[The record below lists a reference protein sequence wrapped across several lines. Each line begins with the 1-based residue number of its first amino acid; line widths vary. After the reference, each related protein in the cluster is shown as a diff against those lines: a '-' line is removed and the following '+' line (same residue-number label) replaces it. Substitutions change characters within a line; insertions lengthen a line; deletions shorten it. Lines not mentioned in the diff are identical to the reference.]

1 MRGHCRCLLIGV
13 HWPSEGYPCIM
24 KSFHLLFLLLLS
36 WSVQAQDTF
45 TVGNTTLY
53 ATDLVDDSQIPWE
66 LVWGGDDMLWCSER
80 KGRVIR
86 IDPVTGD
93 YTTVLDLNVTFN
105 GSGEPGLLGMVQ
117 HPDFPEDPRVWVV
130 YCDGQFNVSE
140 QLSVFEWNG
149 TELVNEE
156 VLLTLPGA
164 QIHNGSRLLWL
175 PDNTLL
181 MTTGDAGDTDTS
193 QDLESLNGKI
203 LRLNPDGS
211 IPEDNPFPGNYTYTW
226 GNRNA
231 QGLCIGPN
239 GLIYA
244 SEHGQNQDD
253 EFNLVEAGRNYGW
266 PTVQGA
272 CNTNNEQ
279 AFCEEWDVMEPL
291 QAWTPCIALNGL
303 EYYTHS
309 AIPEFQGKI
318 MMGVMSGFNDPLP
331 GRLIVLELSEEGTS
345 VVDDEAYFGSFNQR
359 IRDIAV
365 NPYTGGFYLAFNG
378 TSYPGTPPNII
389 KEFSTSDPSSVPS
402 PVIQPVLIRPIPAA
416 GRVNISVTDGAV
428 GGPLVVR
435 DMTGR
440 IVFEGQVESL
450 HFPLDIEGWAPGRYT
465 VWTSIGAS
473 PMMVR

>member
-1 MRGHCRCLLIGV
+1 
-13 HWPSEGYPCIM
+13 M
-24 KSFHLLFLLLLS
+24 KNALFLFGLMCAGLVPVTSL
-36 WSVQAQDTF
+36 AQDSF
-45 TVGNTTLY
+45 TIGNTTLF
-53 ATDLVDDSQIPWE
+53 ATDLVTDSEIPWE
-66 LVWGGDDMLWCSER
+66 IIWGGDDMLWCSER

-86 IDPVTGD
+86 IDPSSGD

-117 HPDFPEDPRVWVV
+117 HPDFPEDPRVWLV
-130 YCDGQFNVSE
+130 YCDGQNSVSE
-140 QLSVFEWNG
+140 HLSVFEWNG
-149 TELVNEE
+149 TELVNEQE
-156 VLLTLPGA
+156 LLTLPGA

-175 PDNTLL
+175 PDNTML
-181 MTTGDAGDTDTS
+181 MTTGDAGDTGNS

-211 IPEDNPFPGNYTYTW
+211 IPEDNPFGPDSYVYTW

-272 CNTNNEQ
+272 CNAPSET
-279 AFCEEWDVMEPL
+279 AFCAEWDVVEPL
-291 QAWTPCIALNGL
+291 LAWTPCIALNGL
-303 EYYTHS
+303 EYYTHE

-331 GRLIVLELSEEGTS
+331 GRLILIGLAEDGLSAES
-345 VVDDEAYFGSFNQR
+345 QEAFFGSYNQR
-359 IRDIAV
+359 IRDVAV
-365 NPYTGGFYLAFNG
+365 NPYTGAFYLAFNG
-378 TSYPGTPPNII
+378 QSYPGNPPNII
-389 KEFSTSDPSSVPS
+389 KEFSTSDPSLVPI
-402 PVIQPVLIRPIPAA
+402 PVVKPLLIQPVPARNSA
-416 GRVNISVTDGAV
+416 TILATDGAV
-428 GGPLVVR
+428 GGPLVIR

-440 IVFEGQVESL
+440 VVYESQVPSVQ
-450 HFPLDIEGWAPGRYT
+450 FDIDLSGFTAGRYI
-465 VWTSIGAS
+465 VWTAIGAADLL
-473 PMMVR
+473 VH

>member
-1 MRGHCRCLLIGV
+1 MKALQLL
-13 HWPSEGYPCIM
+13 P
-24 KSFHLLFLLLLS
+24 LLLLGLC
-36 WSVQAQDTF
+36 VQAQDTF
-45 TVGNTTLY
+45 TVGSTTLY

-86 IDPVTGD
+86 IDPATGD

-105 GSGEPGLLGMVQ
+105 GQGEPGLLGMVQ

-130 YCDGQFNVSE
+130 YCDGQFSVSE
-140 QLSVFEWNG
+140 HLSVFEWNG
-149 TELVNEE
+149 TELVNEQE
-156 VLLTLPGA
+156 LLTLPGA
-164 QIHNGSRLLWL
+164 QIHNGSRLLFL
-175 PDNTLL
+175 PDNTML
-181 MTTGDAGDTDTS
+181 MTTGDAGDTDNS

-203 LRLNPDGS
+203 LRLNMDGS
-211 IPEDNPFPGNYTYTW
+211 VPADNPYPDSYVYTW

-266 PTVQGA
+266 PNVQGV
-272 CNTNNEQ
+272 CNTTSEAN
-279 AFCEEWDVMEPL
+279 FCAEWNVMEPL
-291 QAWTPCIALNGL
+291 ETWTPCIAVNGL
-303 EYYTHS
+303 EYYTHE

-318 MMGVMSGFNDPLP
+318 LMAVLGGLSAQYE
-331 GRLIVLELSEEGTS
+331 RLSVLELSEDGLS
-345 VVDDEAYFGSFNQR
+345 VLGEETFFSSFNQR

-365 NPYTGGFYLAFNG
+365 NPYTGAFYLAFNG
-378 TSYPGTPPNII
+378 TQYPGSPPNII
-389 KEFSTSDPSSVPS
+389 KEFSTSDPASVPS
-402 PVIQPVLIRPIPAA
+402 PVIQPVLIRPIPAQGA
-416 GRVNISVTDGAV
+416 VDVSVTQGAV

-440 IVFEGQVESL
+440 IVLDRQVEAL
-450 HFPLDIEGWAPGRYT
+450 HFRIDLEGWPTGRYT
-465 VWTSIGAS
+465 VWTAQGSS
-473 PMMVR
+473 PLLVH

>member
-1 MRGHCRCLLIGV
+1 MKALQLLPLLLIGL
-13 HWPSEGYPCIM
+13 C
-24 KSFHLLFLLLLS
+24 
-36 WSVQAQDTF
+36 VQAQDTF
-45 TVGNTTLY
+45 TVGSTTLY

-86 IDPVTGD
+86 IDPATGD

-105 GSGEPGLLGMVQ
+105 GQGEPGLLGMVQ

-130 YCDGQFNVSE
+130 YCDGQFSVSE
-140 QLSVFEWNG
+140 HLSVFEWNG
-149 TELVNEE
+149 TELVNEQE
-156 VLLTLPGA
+156 LLTLPGA
-164 QIHNGSRLLWL
+164 QIHNGSRLLFL
-175 PDNTLL
+175 PDNTML
-181 MTTGDAGDTDTS
+181 MTTGDAGDTDNS

-203 LRLNPDGS
+203 LRLNMDGS
-211 IPEDNPFPGNYTYTW
+211 IPADNPYPDSYVYTW

-266 PTVQGA
+266 PNVQGV
-272 CNTNNEQ
+272 CNTTSEAN
-279 AFCEEWDVMEPL
+279 FCAEWNVMEPL
-291 QAWTPCIALNGL
+291 ETWTPCIAVNGL
-303 EYYTHS
+303 EYYTHE

-318 MMGVMSGFNDPLP
+318 LMAVLGGLSAQYE
-331 GRLIVLELSEEGTS
+331 RLSVLELSEDGLS
-345 VVDDEAYFGSFNQR
+345 VLGEETFFSSFNQR

-365 NPYTGGFYLAFNG
+365 NPYTGAFYLAFNG
-378 TSYPGTPPNII
+378 TQYPGSPPNII
-389 KEFSTSDPSSVPS
+389 KEFSTSDPASVPS
-402 PVIQPVLIRPIPAA
+402 PVIQPVLIRPIPAQGA
-416 GRVNISVTDGAV
+416 VDVSVTQGAV

-440 IVFEGQVESL
+440 VVLDRQVEAL
-450 HFPLDIEGWAPGRYT
+450 HFRIDLQGWPTGRYT
-465 VWTSIGAS
+465 VWTAQGSS
-473 PMMVR
+473 PLLVH

>member
-1 MRGHCRCLLIGV
+1 MNRV
-13 HWPSEGYPCIM
+13 
-24 KSFHLLFLLLLS
+24 LFLMALICAVVVPTEAS
-36 WSVQAQDTF
+36 AQDTF
-45 TVGNTTLY
+45 TIGNTTLF
-53 ATDLVDDSQIPWE
+53 ATDLVTDSEIPWE

-86 IDPVTGD
+86 IDPSSGD

-105 GSGEPGLLGMVQ
+105 GSGEPGLLGMIQ
-117 HPDFPEDPRVWVV
+117 HPNFPEDPRVWVV
-130 YCDGQFNVSE
+130 YCNGQNSVSE
-140 QLSVFEWNG
+140 HLSVFEWNG
-149 TELVNEE
+149 TELVNEQE
-156 VLLTLPGA
+156 LLTLPGA

-175 PDNTLL
+175 PDNTML
-181 MTTGDAGDTDTS
+181 MTTGDAGETDNS

-211 IPEDNPFPGNYTYTW
+211 IPEDNPFGPDSYVYTW

-253 EFNLVEAGRNYGW
+253 EFNLVVAGRNYGW

-272 CNTNNEQ
+272 CNSPSETS
-279 AFCEEWDVMEPL
+279 FCEEWDVVEPL
-291 QAWTPCIALNGL
+291 LAWTPCIALNGL
-303 EYYTHS
+303 EYYTHE

-331 GRLIVLELSEEGTS
+331 GRLIMIELSEDGLSAES
-345 VVDDEAYFGSFNQR
+345 QEAFFGSYNQR
-359 IRDIAV
+359 IRDVAV

-378 TSYPGTPPNII
+378 QSYPGNPPNII
-389 KEFSTSDPSSVPS
+389 KEFSTSDPSLVPM
-402 PVIQPVLIRPIPAA
+402 PVVKPLLIQPVPARNSA
-416 GRVNISVTDGAV
+416 SILATEGAV
-428 GGPLVVR
+428 GGPLVIR

-440 IVFEGQVESL
+440 VVFEGQVPATQ
-450 HFPLDIEGWAPGRYT
+450 FDLDLSGYSTGRYI
-465 VWTSIGAS
+465 VWTAVGAADLL
-473 PMMVR
+473 VD

>member
-1 MRGHCRCLLIGV
+1 MKALQLL
-13 HWPSEGYPCIM
+13 P
-24 KSFHLLFLLLLS
+24 LLLLGLC
-36 WSVQAQDTF
+36 VQAQDTF

-86 IDPVTGD
+86 IDPATGD

-105 GSGEPGLLGMVQ
+105 GQGEPGLLGMVQ

-130 YCDGQFNVSE
+130 YCDGQFSVSE
-140 QLSVFEWNG
+140 HLSVFEWNG
-149 TELVNEE
+149 TELVNEQE
-156 VLLTLPGA
+156 LLTLPGA
-164 QIHNGSRLLWL
+164 QIHNGSRLLFL
-175 PDNTLL
+175 PDNTML
-181 MTTGDAGDTDTS
+181 MTTGDAGDTDNS

-203 LRLNPDGS
+203 LRLNMDGS
-211 IPEDNPFPGNYTYTW
+211 IPADNPYPDSYVYTW

-266 PTVQGA
+266 PNVQGV
-272 CNTNNEQ
+272 CNTTSEAN
-279 AFCEEWDVMEPL
+279 FCAEWNVMEPL
-291 QAWTPCIALNGL
+291 ETWTPCIAVNGL
-303 EYYTHS
+303 EYYTHE

-318 MMGVMSGFNDPLP
+318 LMAVLGGLSAQYE
-331 GRLIVLELSEEGTS
+331 RLSVLELSEDGLS
-345 VVDDEAYFGSFNQR
+345 VLGEETFFSSFNQR

-365 NPYTGGFYLAFNG
+365 NPYTGAFYLAFNG
-378 TSYPGTPPNII
+378 TQYPGSPPNII
-389 KEFSTSDPSSVPS
+389 KEFSTSDPASVPS
-402 PVIQPVLIRPIPAA
+402 PVIQPVLIRPIPAQGA
-416 GRVNISVTDGAV
+416 VDVSVTQGAV

-440 IVFEGQVESL
+440 IVLDRQVEAL
-450 HFPLDIEGWAPGRYT
+450 HFRIDLEGWPTGRYT
-465 VWTSIGAS
+465 VWTAQGSS
-473 PMMVR
+473 PLLVH

>member
-1 MRGHCRCLLIGV
+1 MN
-13 HWPSEGYPCIM
+13 
-24 KSFHLLFLLLLS
+24 KALFLMGLVVAMLLP
-36 WSVQAQDTF
+36 VQAFSQDTF
-45 TVGNTTLY
+45 TVGNTTLF
-53 ATDLVDDSQIPWE
+53 ATDLVSDSQIPWE

-86 IDPVTGD
+86 IDPSSGD

-130 YCDGQFNVSE
+130 YCNGQNSVSE
-140 QLSVFEWNG
+140 HLSVFEWNG
-149 TELVNEE
+149 TELVNEQE
-156 VLLTLPGA
+156 LLTLPGA

-175 PDNTLL
+175 PDNTML
-181 MTTGDAGDTDTS
+181 MTTGDAGDTDNS

-203 LRLNPDGS
+203 LRINPDGS
-211 IPEDNPFPGNYTYTW
+211 IPEDNPFGPESYVYTW

-266 PTVQGA
+266 PNVQGA
-272 CNTNNEQ
+272 CNAPSET
-279 AFCEEWDVMEPL
+279 AFCQEWDVAEPL
-291 QAWTPCIALNGL
+291 LAWTPCIALNGL
-303 EYYTHS
+303 EYYTHE

-331 GRLIVLELSEEGTS
+331 GRLIMIELSEDGLTADS
-345 VVDDEAYFGSFNQR
+345 QEAFFGSFNQR
-359 IRDIAV
+359 IRDVAV
-365 NPYTGGFYLAFNG
+365 NPYTGAFYLAFNG
-378 TSYPGTPPNII
+378 QSYPGNPPNII
-389 KEFSTSDPSSVPS
+389 KEFSTSGPSLVPT
-402 PVIQPVLIRPIPAA
+402 PVVKPLLIQPVPARNSA
-416 GRVNISVTDGAV
+416 SIFATDGAV
-428 GGPLVVR
+428 GGPLVIR

-440 IVFEGQVESL
+440 VVFEGTVPSVQ
-450 HFPLDIEGWAPGRYT
+450 FDLDISGFSTGRYI
-465 VWTSIGAS
+465 VWTAIGAADLL
-473 PMMVR
+473 VH

>member
-1 MRGHCRCLLIGV
+1 MKALQLL
-13 HWPSEGYPCIM
+13 P
-24 KSFHLLFLLLLS
+24 LLLLGLC
-36 WSVQAQDTF
+36 VQAQDTF

-86 IDPVTGD
+86 IDPATGD

-105 GSGEPGLLGMVQ
+105 GQGEPGLLGMVQ

-130 YCDGQFNVSE
+130 YCDGQFSVSE
-140 QLSVFEWNG
+140 HLSVFEWNG
-149 TELVNEE
+149 TELVNEQE
-156 VLLTLPGA
+156 LLTLPGA
-164 QIHNGSRLLWL
+164 QIHNGSRLLFL
-175 PDNTLL
+175 PDNTML
-181 MTTGDAGDTDTS
+181 MTTGDAGDTDNS

-203 LRLNPDGS
+203 LRLNMDGS
-211 IPEDNPFPGNYTYTW
+211 IPADNPYPDSYVYTW

-266 PTVQGA
+266 PNVQGM
-272 CNTNNEQ
+272 CNTTSEAN
-279 AFCEEWDVMEPL
+279 FCAEWNVMEPL
-291 QAWTPCIALNGL
+291 ETWTPCIAVNGL
-303 EYYTHS
+303 EYYTHE

-318 MMGVMSGFNDPLP
+318 LMAVLGGLSAQYE
-331 GRLIVLELSEEGTS
+331 RLSVLELSEDGLS
-345 VVDDEAYFGSFNQR
+345 VLGEETFFSSFNQR

-365 NPYTGGFYLAFNG
+365 NPYTGAFYLAFNG
-378 TSYPGTPPNII
+378 TQYPGSPPNII
-389 KEFSTSDPSSVPS
+389 KEFSTSDPASVPS
-402 PVIQPVLIRPIPAA
+402 PVIQPVLIRPIPAQGA
-416 GRVNISVTDGAV
+416 VDVSVTQGAV

-440 IVFEGQVESL
+440 IVLDRQVEAL
-450 HFPLDIEGWAPGRYT
+450 HFRIDLEGWPTGRYT
-465 VWTSIGAS
+465 VWTAQGSS
-473 PMMVR
+473 PLLVH

>member
-1 MRGHCRCLLIGV
+1 MKALYLL
-13 HWPSEGYPCIM
+13 P
-24 KSFHLLFLLLLS
+24 LLLLALD
-36 WSVQAQDTF
+36 VQAQDTF
-45 TVGNTTLY
+45 TIGNTTLY

-80 KGRVIR
+80 QGRVIR
-86 IDPVTGD
+86 IDPGTGE

-105 GSGEPGLLGMVQ
+105 GQGEPGLLGMVQ

-130 YCDGQFNVSE
+130 YCDGQFSVSE
-140 QLSVFEWNG
+140 HLSVFEWNG
-149 TELVNEE
+149 TELVNEQE
-156 VLLTLPGA
+156 LLTLPGA

-175 PDNTLL
+175 PDNTML
-181 MTTGDAGDTDTS
+181 MTTGDAGDTGNS

-211 IPEDNPFPGNYTYTW
+211 IPEDNPFGADSYVYTW

-266 PTVQGA
+266 PNVQGV
-272 CNTNNEQ
+272 CNTTSEAN
-279 AFCEEWDVMEPL
+279 FCAEWNVMEPL
-291 QAWTPCIALNGL
+291 ETWTPCIAVNGL
-303 EYYTHS
+303 EYYTHE

-318 MMGVMSGFNDPLP
+318 LMAVLGGLSAQYE
-331 GRLIVLELSEEGTS
+331 RLSVLELSEDGLS
-345 VVDDEAYFGSFNQR
+345 VLGEETFFSSFNQR

-365 NPYTGGFYLAFNG
+365 NPYTGAFYLAFNG
-378 TSYPGTPPNII
+378 TQYPGSPPNII
-389 KEFSTSDPSSVPS
+389 KEFSTSDPASVPS
-402 PVIQPVLIRPIPAA
+402 PVIQPVLIRPIPAQGA
-416 GRVNISVTDGAV
+416 VDVSVTQGAV

-440 IVFEGQVESL
+440 VVLDRQVEAL
-450 HFPLDIEGWAPGRYT
+450 HFRIDLQGWPTGRYT
-465 VWTSIGAS
+465 VWTAQGSS
-473 PMMVR
+473 PLLVH

>member
-1 MRGHCRCLLIGV
+1 MKALQLL
-13 HWPSEGYPCIM
+13 P
-24 KSFHLLFLLLLS
+24 LLLLGLC
-36 WSVQAQDTF
+36 VQAQDTF

-86 IDPVTGD
+86 IDPATGD

-105 GSGEPGLLGMVQ
+105 GQGEPGLLGMVQ

-130 YCDGQFNVSE
+130 YCDGQFSVSE
-140 QLSVFEWNG
+140 HLSVFEWNG
-149 TELVNEE
+149 TELVNEQE
-156 VLLTLPGA
+156 LLTLPGA
-164 QIHNGSRLLWL
+164 QIHNGSRLLFL
-175 PDNTLL
+175 PDNTML
-181 MTTGDAGDTDTS
+181 MTTGDAGDTDNS

-203 LRLNPDGS
+203 LRLNMDGS
-211 IPEDNPFPGNYTYTW
+211 IPADNPYPDSYVYTW

-266 PTVQGA
+266 PNVQGV
-272 CNTNNEQ
+272 CNTTSEAN
-279 AFCEEWDVMEPL
+279 FCAEWNVMEPL
-291 QAWTPCIALNGL
+291 ETWTPCIAVNGL
-303 EYYTHS
+303 EYYTHE

-318 MMGVMSGFNDPLP
+318 LMAVLGGLSAQYE
-331 GRLIVLELSEEGTS
+331 RLSVLELSEDGLS
-345 VVDDEAYFGSFNQR
+345 VLGEETFFSSFNQR

-365 NPYTGGFYLAFNG
+365 NPYTGAFYLAFNG
-378 TSYPGTPPNII
+378 TQYPGSPPNII
-389 KEFSTSDPSSVPS
+389 KEFSTSDPASVPS
-402 PVIQPVLIRPIPAA
+402 PVIQPVLIRPIPAQGA
-416 GRVNISVTDGAV
+416 VDVSVTQGAV

-440 IVFEGQVESL
+440 IVLDHQVEAL
-450 HFPLDIEGWAPGRYT
+450 HFRIDLEGWPTGRYT
-465 VWTSIGAS
+465 VWTAQGSS
-473 PMMVR
+473 PLLVH

>member
-1 MRGHCRCLLIGV
+1 MKALQLL
-13 HWPSEGYPCIM
+13 P
-24 KSFHLLFLLLLS
+24 LLLLGLC
-36 WSVQAQDTF
+36 VQAQDTF

-86 IDPVTGD
+86 IDPATGD

-105 GSGEPGLLGMVQ
+105 GQGEPGLLGMVQ

-130 YCDGQFNVSE
+130 YCDGQFSVSE
-140 QLSVFEWNG
+140 HLSVFEWNG
-149 TELVNEE
+149 TELVNEQE
-156 VLLTLPGA
+156 LLTLPGA
-164 QIHNGSRLLWL
+164 QIHNGSRLLFL
-175 PDNTLL
+175 PDNTML
-181 MTTGDAGDTDTS
+181 MTTGDAGDTDNS

-203 LRLNPDGS
+203 LRLNMDGS
-211 IPEDNPFPGNYTYTW
+211 IPADNPYPDSYVYTW

-266 PTVQGA
+266 PNVQGV
-272 CNTNNEQ
+272 CNTTSEAN
-279 AFCEEWDVMEPL
+279 FCAEWNVMEPL
-291 QAWTPCIALNGL
+291 ETWTPCIAVNGL
-303 EYYTHS
+303 EYYTHE

-318 MMGVMSGFNDPLP
+318 LMAVLGGLSAQYE
-331 GRLIVLELSEEGTS
+331 RLSVLELSEDGLS
-345 VVDDEAYFGSFNQR
+345 VLGEETFFSSFNQR

-365 NPYTGGFYLAFNG
+365 NPYTGAFYLAFNG
-378 TSYPGTPPNII
+378 TQYPGSPPNII
-389 KEFSTSDPSSVPS
+389 KEFSTSDPASVPS
-402 PVIQPVLIRPIPAA
+402 PVIQPVLIRPIPAQGA
-416 GRVNISVTDGAV
+416 VDVSVTQGAV

-440 IVFEGQVESL
+440 VVLDRQVEAL
-450 HFPLDIEGWAPGRYT
+450 HFRIDLEGWPTGRYT
-465 VWTSIGAS
+465 VWTAQGSS
-473 PMMVR
+473 PLLVH

>member
-1 MRGHCRCLLIGV
+1 MKALQLL
-13 HWPSEGYPCIM
+13 P
-24 KSFHLLFLLLLS
+24 LLLLGLC
-36 WSVQAQDTF
+36 VQAQDTF

-86 IDPVTGD
+86 IDPATGD

-105 GSGEPGLLGMVQ
+105 GQGEPGLLGMVQ

-130 YCDGQFNVSE
+130 YCDGQFSVSE
-140 QLSVFEWNG
+140 HLSVFEWNG
-149 TELVNEE
+149 TELVNEQE
-156 VLLTLPGA
+156 LLTLPGA
-164 QIHNGSRLLWL
+164 QIHNGSRLLFL
-175 PDNTLL
+175 PDNTML
-181 MTTGDAGDTDTS
+181 MTTGDAGDTDNS

-203 LRLNPDGS
+203 LRLNMDGS
-211 IPEDNPFPGNYTYTW
+211 IPADNPYPDSYVYTW

-266 PTVQGA
+266 PNVQGV
-272 CNTNNEQ
+272 CNTTSEAN
-279 AFCEEWDVMEPL
+279 FCAEWNVMEPL
-291 QAWTPCIALNGL
+291 ETWTPCIAVNGL
-303 EYYTHS
+303 EYYTHE

-318 MMGVMSGFNDPLP
+318 LMAVLGGLSAQYE
-331 GRLIVLELSEEGTS
+331 RLSVLELSEDGLS
-345 VVDDEAYFGSFNQR
+345 VLGEETFFSSFNQR

-365 NPYTGGFYLAFNG
+365 NPYTGAFYLAFNG
-378 TSYPGTPPNII
+378 TQYPGSPPNII
-389 KEFSTSDPSSVPS
+389 KEFSTSNPASVPS
-402 PVIQPVLIRPIPAA
+402 PVIQPVLIRPIPAQGA
-416 GRVNISVTDGAV
+416 VDVSVTQGAV

-440 IVFEGQVESL
+440 VVLDRQVEAL
-450 HFPLDIEGWAPGRYT
+450 HFRIDLEGWPTGRYT
-465 VWTSIGAS
+465 VWTAQGSS
-473 PMMVR
+473 PLLVH

>member
-1 MRGHCRCLLIGV
+1 MKALQLL
-13 HWPSEGYPCIM
+13 P
-24 KSFHLLFLLLLS
+24 LLLLGLC
-36 WSVQAQDTF
+36 VQAQDTF
-45 TVGNTTLY
+45 TVGSTTLY

-86 IDPVTGD
+86 IDPATGD

-105 GSGEPGLLGMVQ
+105 GQGEPGLLGMVQ

-130 YCDGQFNVSE
+130 YCDGQFSVSE
-140 QLSVFEWNG
+140 HLSVFEWNG
-149 TELVNEE
+149 TELVNEQE
-156 VLLTLPGA
+156 LLTLPGA
-164 QIHNGSRLLWL
+164 QIHNGSRLLFL
-175 PDNTLL
+175 PDNTML
-181 MTTGDAGDTDTS
+181 MTTGDAGDTDNS

-203 LRLNPDGS
+203 LRLNMDGS
-211 IPEDNPFPGNYTYTW
+211 IPADNPYPDSYVYTW

-266 PTVQGA
+266 PNVQGV
-272 CNTNNEQ
+272 CNTTSEAN
-279 AFCEEWDVMEPL
+279 FCAEWNVMEPL
-291 QAWTPCIALNGL
+291 ETWTPCIAVNGL
-303 EYYTHS
+303 EYYTHE

-318 MMGVMSGFNDPLP
+318 LMAVLGGLSAQYE
-331 GRLIVLELSEEGTS
+331 RLSVLELSEDGLS
-345 VVDDEAYFGSFNQR
+345 VLGEETFFSSFNQR

-365 NPYTGGFYLAFNG
+365 NPYTGAFYLAFNG
-378 TSYPGTPPNII
+378 TQYPGSPPNII
-389 KEFSTSDPSSVPS
+389 KEFSTSNPASVPS
-402 PVIQPVLIRPIPAA
+402 PVIQPVLIRPIPAQGA
-416 GRVNISVTDGAV
+416 VDVSVTQGAV

-440 IVFEGQVESL
+440 IVLDRQVEAL
-450 HFPLDIEGWAPGRYT
+450 HFRIDLEGWPTGRYT
-465 VWTSIGAS
+465 VWTAQGSS
-473 PMMVR
+473 PLLVH

>member
-1 MRGHCRCLLIGV
+1 MKALQLL
-13 HWPSEGYPCIM
+13 P
-24 KSFHLLFLLLLS
+24 LLLLGLC
-36 WSVQAQDTF
+36 VQAPDTF

-86 IDPVTGD
+86 IDPATGD

-105 GSGEPGLLGMVQ
+105 GQGEPGLLGMVQ

-130 YCDGQFNVSE
+130 YCDGQFSVSE
-140 QLSVFEWNG
+140 HLSVFEWNG
-149 TELVNEE
+149 TELVNEQE
-156 VLLTLPGA
+156 LLTLPGA
-164 QIHNGSRLLWL
+164 QIHNGSRLLFL
-175 PDNTLL
+175 PDNTML
-181 MTTGDAGDTDTS
+181 MTTGDAGDTDNS

-203 LRLNPDGS
+203 LRLNMDGS
-211 IPEDNPFPGNYTYTW
+211 IPADNPYPDSYVYTW

-266 PTVQGA
+266 PNVQGV
-272 CNTNNEQ
+272 CNTTSEAN
-279 AFCEEWDVMEPL
+279 FCAEWNVMEPL
-291 QAWTPCIALNGL
+291 ETWTPCIAVNGL
-303 EYYTHS
+303 EYYTHE

-318 MMGVMSGFNDPLP
+318 LMAVLGGLSAQYE
-331 GRLIVLELSEEGTS
+331 RLSVLELSEDGLS
-345 VVDDEAYFGSFNQR
+345 VLGEETFFSSFNQR

-365 NPYTGGFYLAFNG
+365 NPYTGAFYLAFNG
-378 TSYPGTPPNII
+378 TQYPGSPPNII
-389 KEFSTSDPSSVPS
+389 KEFSTSDPASVPS
-402 PVIQPVLIRPIPAA
+402 PVIQPVLIRPIPAQGA
-416 GRVNISVTDGAV
+416 VDVSVTQGAV

-440 IVFEGQVESL
+440 IVLDRQVEAL
-450 HFPLDIEGWAPGRYT
+450 HFRIDLEGWPTGRYT
-465 VWTSIGAS
+465 VWTAQGSS
-473 PMMVR
+473 PLLVH

>member
-1 MRGHCRCLLIGV
+1 MNRTFILLGLV
-13 HWPSEGYPCIM
+13 CAALAPAQFSAQE
-24 KSFHLLFLLLLS
+24 SF
-36 WSVQAQDTF
+36 TI
-45 TVGNTTLY
+45 GNTTLF
-53 ATDLVDDSQIPWE
+53 ATDLVTDSEIPWE
-66 LVWGGDDMLWCSER
+66 IIWGGDDMLWCSER

-86 IDPVTGD
+86 IDPSSGD

-117 HPDFPEDPRVWVV
+117 HPNFPEDPRVWLV
-130 YCDGQFNVSE
+130 YCNGQNSVSE
-140 QLSVFEWNG
+140 HLSVFEWNG
-149 TELVNEE
+149 TELVNEQE
-156 VLLTLPGA
+156 LLTLPGA

-181 MTTGDAGDTDTS
+181 MTTGDAGDTDNS

-211 IPEDNPFPGNYTYTW
+211 IPADNPFGPDSYVYTW

-272 CNTNNEQ
+272 CNAPSET
-279 AFCEEWDVMEPL
+279 AFCAEWDVVEPL
-291 QAWTPCIALNGL
+291 LAWTPCIALNGL
-303 EYYTHS
+303 EYYTHE

-331 GRLIVLELSEEGTS
+331 GRLILIGLSEDGLTAES
-345 VVDDEAYFGSFNQR
+345 QEAFFGSYNQR
-359 IRDIAV
+359 IRDVAV
-365 NPYTGGFYLAFNG
+365 NPYTGAFYLAFNG
-378 TSYPGTPPNII
+378 QSYPGNPPNII
-389 KEFSTSDPSSVPS
+389 KEFSTSDPARVPT
-402 PVIQPVLIRPIPAA
+402 PVVKPLLVQPVPARNSA
-416 GRVNISVTDGAV
+416 TILATDGAV
-428 GGPLVVR
+428 GGPLVIR
-435 DMTGR
+435 DMAGR
-440 IVFEGQVESL
+440 VVYQSQVPSVQFDIDL
-450 HFPLDIEGWAPGRYT
+450 SGFPVGRYI
-465 VWTSIGAS
+465 VWTAIGAADLL
-473 PMMVR
+473 VH

>member
-1 MRGHCRCLLIGV
+1 
-13 HWPSEGYPCIM
+13 M
-24 KSFHLLFLLLLS
+24 KPFHLFFLLLLS

-175 PDNTLL
+175 EDNTLL

-279 AFCEEWDVMEPL
+279 AFCEEWNVMEPL
-291 QAWTPCIALNGL
+291 RAWTPCIALNGL

-318 MMGVMSGFNDPLP
+318 MMGVMSGFSDPLP
-331 GRLIVLELSEEGTS
+331 GRLIVMELSEDGTS

-402 PVIQPVLIRPIPAA
+402 PVVQPVLIRPIPAA
-416 GRVNISVTDGAV
+416 GRVDISVTAGAV

-435 DMTGR
+435 DMAGR

-450 HFPLDIEGWAPGRYT
+450 HFPMDIEGWAPGRYT
-465 VWTSIGAS
+465 VWTATGAS